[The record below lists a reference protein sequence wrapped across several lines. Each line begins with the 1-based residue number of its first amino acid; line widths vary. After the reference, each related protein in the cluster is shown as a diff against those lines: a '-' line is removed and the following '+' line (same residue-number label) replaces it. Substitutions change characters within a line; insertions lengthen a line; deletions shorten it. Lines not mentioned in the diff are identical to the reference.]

1 MVICYIVDDCKFW
14 YFFYFWRESIIVIF
28 QDKKLFLFMNI
39 FLNYKQFS
47 ITISIIILF
56 SFKYWKIINLIDFH
70 FYYYL
75 RHYLLKAD
83 LNEHC
88 GMCSWEYILIIIS
101 ILVSISLKRYI
112 ERRVGKRGRCRFL
125 NFKMVYWLSICSN
138 LLF

>member
-56 SFKYWKIINLIDFH
+56 SFKYWKIINLIDFFFPFLLLFTSLFAQGWFKRTLWHVFMGIYFNYH
-70 FYYYL
+70 FYPCFNLVEEIY
-75 RHYLLKAD
+75 RKACRQKRQVPLL
-83 LNEHC
+83 E
-88 GMCSWEYILIIIS
+88 
-101 ILVSISLKRYI
+101 
-112 ERRVGKRGRCRFL
+112 F
-125 NFKMVYWLSICSN
+125 
-138 LLF
+138 